1 MATLTMAMLISRDLA
16 RSRDFYRD
24 VLGLK
29 VRVDSP
35 GWVDFDLGGP
45 VTLGIHPPTEDLQVT
60 PGSLQLGFE
69 VEDVDVFVEEARAK
83 GVPIVMEPM
92 RESFGRLALIL
103 DPDGYT
109 VQMFTPAPRG

>member
-1 MATLTMAMLISRDLA
+1 MAMLISDDLQ

-29 VRVDSP
+29 VRNDSP
-35 GWVDFDLGGP
+35 GWIDFDLGGK
-45 VTLGIHPPTEDLQVT
+45 VVLGLHPPTEDIQVT

-69 VEDVDVFVEEARAK
+69 VADVDAYIEDARAK
-83 GVPIVMEPM
+83 GARIVLEPKD
-92 RESFGRLALIL
+92 ESFGRLALIL

-109 VQMFTPAPRG
+109 IQVFTPNRRG